1 MSGALRRAAPGLRKL
16 GYAVEF
22 SKDTGKKRSRL
33 IQLSPPAEAC
43 QQSSEPSEPS
53 NQAFHRAFPAD
64 GQLAQ
69 PSEQPSASKALND
82 KAADGADGGV
92 QTSEE
97 EAWTR

>member
-1 MSGALRRAAPGLRKL
+1 MSQEPSLRQSGRFVRRALTA
-16 GYAVEF
+16 Y
-22 SKDTGKKRSRL
+22 T
-33 IQLSPPAEAC
+33 C